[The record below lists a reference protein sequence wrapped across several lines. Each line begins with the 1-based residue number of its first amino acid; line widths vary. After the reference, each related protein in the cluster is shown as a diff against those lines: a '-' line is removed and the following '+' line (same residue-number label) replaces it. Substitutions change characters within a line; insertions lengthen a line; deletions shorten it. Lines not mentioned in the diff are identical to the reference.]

1 MMITKMALPRRTF
14 LRGMGTALAL
24 PLLDAMVPA
33 LTAISKSAAVPARR
47 LGVVYLP
54 NGMAMD
60 FWTPALEG
68 PAFELSPVLQPL
80 SAFRDQLLVLSG
92 LNGPRGGGA
101 HAGASTLFL
110 TGVGGKAGE
119 IGVEASVSIDQIL
132 AKQLGH
138 HTQLASLELALDGR
152 DNAGS
157 CDAGYS
163 CAYSNTISWRGATT
177 PLPMENN
184 PRVVFERLFGD
195 SGTTDSAT
203 RLAMIRRDRSL
214 LDSVTEKVAELGQRV
229 GPSDRR
235 KIDEFLE
242 GVRDVERRIQ
252 KAEEQSANELP
263 VVAQPAGIPATF
275 EEHARLMYD
284 LQVLAYQCDLT
295 RVTTFMLGRELSGRT
310 YPEIGVP
317 DSHHPL
323 SHHEDVAEKI
333 ALMAKINVFHAALF
347 AQHLEKLRATADG
360 DGTLLDHTILMYGAG
375 ISNSNSHDH
384 NNLPILLVGGKDH
397 IQGGRHAMFKGQ
409 PLANLLVSVMDK
421 LGAPIEQI
429 GNSSGRLEIDPIAI

>member
-33 LTAISKSAAVPARR
+33 LSALAKTAAAPARR
-47 LGVVYLP
+47 LGVVYVP

-60 FWTPALEG
+60 YWTPATEG
-68 PAFELSPVLQPL
+68 PAFELSPLLQPL
-80 SAFRDQLLVLSG
+80 SAFRDRLLVLSG
-92 LNGPRGGGA
+92 LNGPKGGGA

-110 TGVGGKAGE
+110 TGVGGKTGE
-119 IGVEASVSIDQIL
+119 IGVEASVSIDQLL
-132 AKQLGH
+132 AKELGH

-195 SGTTDSAT
+195 SGSTESPA
-203 RLAMIRRDRSL
+203 RLAKIRRDRSI
-214 LDSVTEKVAELGQRV
+214 LDSVTEKVADLAQVV
-229 GPSDRR
+229 GPRDRL
-235 KIDEFLE
+235 KIEEFLE

-275 EEHARLMYD
+275 EEHTRLMYD

-295 RVTTFMLGRELSGRT
+295 RVATFMIGRELSGRT

-333 ALMAKINVFHAALF
+333 ALMSKINVYHASLF
-347 AQHLEKLRATADG
+347 SQYLEKLQATADG
-360 DGTLLDHTILMYGAG
+360 DGTLLDHTIVMYGAG

-397 IQGGRHAMFKGQ
+397 LQGGRHVRHKGT
-409 PLANLLVSVMDK
+409 PLANLLVTVMDK
-421 LGAPIEQI
+421 LGAPLDRI
-429 GNSSGRLEIDPIAI
+429 GDSNGKLEIDAISI

>member
-1 MMITKMALPRRTF
+1 MIITKLALPRRTF

-24 PLLDAMVPA
+24 PLLDAMLPA
-33 LTAISKSAAVPARR
+33 LTAMAKTAAAPARR

-60 FWTPALEG
+60 YWTPAAEG
-68 PAFELSPVLQPL
+68 SAFELSPVLQPL

-92 LNGPRGGGA
+92 LNGPRGAAPTPGRRRCFSR
-101 HAGASTLFL
+101 ASAARPVRL
-110 TGVGGKAGE
+110 
-119 IGVEASVSIDQIL
+119 ASKRASQSIRSL

-163 CAYSNTISWRGATT
+163 CAYSNTISWRSATT

-195 SGTTDSAT
+195 SGTTDSAA
-203 RLAMIRRDRSL
+203 RLAAIRRDRSL

-263 VVAQPAGIPATF
+263 VVPSNP
-275 EEHARLMYD
+275 
-284 LQVLAYQCDLT
+284 
-295 RVTTFMLGRELSGRT
+295 
-310 YPEIGVP
+310 
-317 DSHHPL
+317 
-323 SHHEDVAEKI
+323 
-333 ALMAKINVFHAALF
+333 
-347 AQHLEKLRATADG
+347 RASRQRSKRMRA
-360 DGTLLDHTILMYGAG
+360 
-375 ISNSNSHDH
+375 
-384 NNLPILLVGGKDH
+384 
-397 IQGGRHAMFKGQ
+397 
-409 PLANLLVSVMDK
+409 
-421 LGAPIEQI
+421 
-429 GNSSGRLEIDPIAI
+429 